1 MRLSILIRFS
11 FVVCL
16 ASKSAP
22 LLRVFLYSFES
33 LNHQKKRRK
42 KKGRKVAVH
51 FSSKKEDDDD
61 DVQKPERE
69 RKRETKA

>member
-1 MRLSILIRFS
+1 
-11 FVVCL
+11 VVCL
-16 ASKSAP
+16 ASKSAF
-22 LLRVFLYSFES
+22 LIRVFLYSFES

-61 DVQKPERE
+61 DDDDVQKPERE
-69 RKRETKA
+69 RETKEA